1 MNKTVW
7 ELMDSNELCVL
18 ESVVEQYDWSDM
30 ISH

>member
-7 ELMDSNELCVL
+7 ELMDSNELL